1 MVPVVALYSTFLQR
15 AFDQMMQDVALLH
28 LHVVFAIDRAGLVGD
43 DGPTHHGV
51 FDVGFL
57 RQIPGFCLLAPASLK
72 EQQQMLCWAIRDY
85 SGPIAI
91 RYPRGT
97 EGAYTDSSWDGER
110 KAVRHRAGRD
120 VTLITYGTMINSVLE
135 AAERLEAAG
144 ISAAVVRLMQLTG
157 ISAEALLPLLAEK
170 RRVVVV
176 EEAAA
181 NSGVKQA
188 VAWEL
193 MQHCPDCRV
202 SGIDLGDGFVT
213 HGAQKRLYEAC
224 GLDAASIADFVSGVL
239 EHEK

>member
-57 RQIPGFCLLAPASLK
+57 RQMPGFCVLAPASLK
-72 EQQQMLCWAIRDY
+72 EQQEMLCWAIRDCN
-85 SGPIAI
+85 GPVAV

-97 EGAYTDSSWDGER
+97 EGAYTASSWDGKQ

-135 AAERLEAAG
+135 AAERLEADG
-144 ISAAVVRLMQLTG
+144 HFCRCG
-157 ISAEALLPLLAEK
+157 
-170 RRVVVV
+170 
-176 EEAAA
+176 AAA
-181 NSGVKQA
+181 AIN
-188 VAWEL
+188 
-193 MQHCPDCRV
+193 
-202 SGIDLGDGFVT
+202 GFVGR
-213 HGAQKRLYEAC
+213 GA
-224 GLDAASIADFVSGVL
+224 AAPAVRQPSRWWWWRRRRPTPV
-239 EHEK
+239 